1 MKWRRVC
8 SDHFATSQFKNPND
22 RKSGLLPNSIPWLI
36 DCPDPPKSG
45 DVRRKQPHDRGRS
58 APVEGRDSSSMN
70 EVKKELGNGCD
81 GSMKI
86 EEIYIKEELIEPEQE
101 PSNTEDRRGEK
112 RRAHSRSRSPDSKKQ
127 RPEVEEAR
135 VEDKPEYDRSKV
147 LLDCYAGDFELEP
160 DHDEQYEEEEEDP
173 DAPDPDSA
181 RENEPSLELEPGQV
195 KEELGNEYDSFMYS
209 EEIDI
214 KEELIEPKQEPSHT
228 EDIQGE
234 KRRAHSRSCSP
245 DSKKQRPEVEEVRVE
260 DEPEYDKSA
269 VLLDW
274 YNRDLSLIIDKETFL
289 SAKPMTSDGS
299 AYVWHGVR
307 ARYGFLHG
315 HLFYEVKVE
324 DHLAVPHLEGEQHP
338 YGLRC
343 GWSIGDAEMTLGEE
357 PFSYGYGG
365 TAEASTN
372 LKFKD
377 YGQPL
382 KKGDVIGCFLDM
394 DSRPITMSFSVN
406 GRNFGK
412 CYEVFHRSLRGKAL
426 FPHILTK
433 NCAFKVNF
441 GSEYPWFQPMARYT
455 FVGQIP
461 LEERVLGSQ
470 EPQTRQDSEIPRKH
484 RAPSKATGK
493 EPKRQ
498 KKATTLQEKVAQQD
512 SECIHVFPVARKKRK
527 STLIKERFQRMR
539 ALRGLRKERPEQMG
553 NISVGEMPGASGTST
568 IQEVPDLGDQELL
581 KEYGKSKTTTL
592 QLREDLLSK
601 IIPDFTDEEPTLPGY
616 SSAVLSL
623 DRIKNLFDYAAP
635 ICDVRKCQRKLS
647 LQVTEVGGDV
657 GFDVMCKH
665 CNKVTYSDH
674 PKQLEP
680 FITKTNCCQVFSS
693 IEQGSGYT
701 GYVSN
706 VTHSGI
712 NPLTKHR
719 YYCIVDYIHQKVD
732 QHMKDMSAYTGECV
746 RDYYASMGVSPD
758 SEGVL
763 DVDVS
768 YDGMWMRRGQNS
780 HVHIGIVME
789 CETGFVLDFETLS
802 NYCVSCQ
809 RAEEDL
815 SKHLIT
821 EEEFTQKIIEHAHK
835 CDKNFSGTSEAMEK
849 EAAQRLWARS
859 VKNNKMRYVTFV
871 GDGDS
876 SAFEGIKSMNN
887 GNGPYNIPV
896 TKQECIDHLSK
907 RLVRRLKNLKKELS
921 IDVWKS
927 EKRPQR
933 SLLAGKGELTDA
945 IILTLQNYYA
955 AAIRRNIG
963 KSVCSVKHDIIATF
977 FHCRSTDKNPAHQ
990 LCPKGKDSWCF
1001 YNKALAKNEKP
1012 PLHSDML
1019 VHFCLDSPQE
1029 ISAVYKVY
1037 TDLSKEEL
1045 LGKCLTGRI
1054 QNPNESLHSKIGSV
1068 LDKNKV
1074 YGIKTSNLSVK
1085 IVTMNH
1091 NFGYSLGSVLSKLG
1105 FGDVPGQNNL
1115 LQREKDRKRHSK
1127 QKEKKTKKSLR

>member
-1 MKWRRVC
+1 MDHLHYTGNTKKTCGSKGTECSAMNCTKYTKTNKEVAFHSFPKDDARCAEWIRNLRREDLLGKTPDQMKWRRVC

-470 EPQTRQDSEIPRKH
+470 EPQTRQDSEEEIKQKKIPQGSRRQTSYAYNLQLPDGSTHRVCKPMFASTFGVPERTLMRWIRSASSPHDSLSVAKTLAKPGPKSGKYGHVTDAENEFLRAWLKCLPTVDSHYCRSTPTYKEKKFLYPGTTIANLHREYKMEAQKGGARAVEISYFTDKFNEENLSVPRKDWCDICE
-484 RAPSKATGK
+484 SFK
-493 EPKRQ
+493 
-498 KKATTLQEKVAQQD
+498 
-512 SECIHVFPVARKKRK
+512 F
-527 STLIKERFQRMR
+527 
-539 ALRGLRKERPEQMG
+539 G
-553 NISVGEMPGASGTST
+553 NISKDEYDRHIKVKDEARREKTLDKDSASASKSVWTM
-568 IQEVPDLGDQELL
+568 DLQ
-581 KEYGKSKTTTL
+581 
-592 QLREDLLSK
+592 
-601 IIPDFTDEEPTLPGY
+601 
-616 SSAVLSL
+616 AVL
-623 DRIKNLFDYAAP
+623 
-635 ICDVRKCQRKLS
+635 
-647 LQVTEVGGDV
+647 
-657 GFDVMCKH
+657 
-665 CNKVTYSDH
+665 
-674 PKQLEP
+674 
-680 FITKTNCCQVFSS
+680 
-693 IEQGSGYT
+693 
-701 GYVSN
+701 
-706 VTHSGI
+706 
-712 NPLTKHR
+712 
-719 YYCIVDYIHQKVD
+719 
-732 QHMKDMSAYTGECV
+732 
-746 RDYYASMGVSPD
+746 
-758 SEGVL
+758 
-763 DVDVS
+763 
-768 YDGMWMRRGQNS
+768 
-780 HVHIGIVME
+780 
-789 CETGFVLDFETLS
+789 
-802 NYCVSCQ
+802 
-809 RAEEDL
+809 
-815 SKHLIT
+815 
-821 EEEFTQKIIEHAHK
+821 
-835 CDKNFSGTSEAMEK
+835 
-849 EAAQRLWARS
+849 
-859 VKNNKMRYVTFV
+859 
-871 GDGDS
+871 
-876 SAFEGIKSMNN
+876 
-887 GNGPYNIPV
+887 
-896 TKQECIDHLSK
+896 
-907 RLVRRLKNLKKELS
+907 
-921 IDVWKS
+921 
-927 EKRPQR
+927 
-933 SLLAGKGELTDA
+933 
-945 IILTLQNYYA
+945 
-955 AAIRRNIG
+955 
-963 KSVCSVKHDIIATF
+963 
-977 FHCRSTDKNPAHQ
+977 
-990 LCPKGKDSWCF
+990 LCPKTMASTMNYKTKLQVHNFTLYDLKSKKGYCYIWNETEGDLKSEIFSHLQYHHFETIISESPNLQELVIWSDGCS
-1001 YNKALAKNEKP
+1001 YQNRNVKVANAYSALARKHGISIVQKYLVAGHTQMECDSMHSTIERKLVNDVFTERDYAVLIQCARIKP
-1012 PLHSDML
+1012 SPYIVRQMKHQDFMKMENLFFTSIRPGKKSGDPVVHDLQGLMYQSDGTVKFRVSFNIHSTWETL
-1019 VHFCLDSPQE
+1019 PH
-1029 ISAVYKVY
+1029 
-1037 TDLSKEEL
+1037 
-1045 LGKCLTGRI
+1045 RI
-1054 QNPNESLHSKIGSV
+1054 QNVEVKWIPLFSSRLPITMRKFSDLQSMKTVMPADCYDFFDTLPHDNE
-1068 LDKNKV
+1068 
-1074 YGIKTSNLSVK
+1074 
-1085 IVTMNH
+1085 
-1091 NFGYSLGSVLSKLG
+1091 
-1105 FGDVPGQNNL
+1105 
-1115 LQREKDRKRHSK
+1115 
-1127 QKEKKTKKSLR
+1127 

>member
-1 MKWRRVC
+1 MDHLHYTGNTKKTCGSKGTECSAMNCTKYTKTNKEVAFHSFPKDDARCAEWIRNLRREDLLGKTPDQMKWRRVC

-470 EPQTRQDSEIPRKH
+470 EPQTRQDSEISNMN
-484 RAPSKATGK
+484 PSSFYGHGYEAGIPDESEDENLESENDDDEY
-493 EPKRQ
+493 EP
-498 KKATTLQEKVAQQD
+498 EKD
-512 SECIHVFPVARKKRK
+512 SEI
-527 STLIKERFQRMR
+527 Q
-539 ALRGLRKERPEQMG
+539 
-553 NISVGEMPGASGTST
+553 IS
-568 IQEVPDLGDQELL
+568 
-581 KEYGKSKTTTL
+581 
-592 QLREDLLSK
+592 EDETE
-601 IIPDFTDEEPTLPGY
+601 DDEG
-616 SSAVLSL
+616 
-623 DRIKNLFDYAAP
+623 
-635 ICDVRKCQRKLS
+635 
-647 LQVTEVGGDV
+647 
-657 GFDVMCKH
+657 
-665 CNKVTYSDH
+665 
-674 PKQLEP
+674 
-680 FITKTNCCQVFSS
+680 
-693 IEQGSGYT
+693 
-701 GYVSN
+701 
-706 VTHSGI
+706 
-712 NPLTKHR
+712 
-719 YYCIVDYIHQKVD
+719 
-732 QHMKDMSAYTGECV
+732 
-746 RDYYASMGVSPD
+746 
-758 SEGVL
+758 
-763 DVDVS
+763 
-768 YDGMWMRRGQNS
+768 
-780 HVHIGIVME
+780 
-789 CETGFVLDFETLS
+789 
-802 NYCVSCQ
+802 
-809 RAEEDL
+809 
-815 SKHLIT
+815 T
-821 EEEFTQKIIEHAHK
+821 EEE
-835 CDKNFSGTSEAMEK
+835 D
-849 EAAQRLWARS
+849 
-859 VKNNKMRYVTFV
+859 Y
-871 GDGDS
+871 
-876 SAFEGIKSMNN
+876 
-887 GNGPYNIPV
+887 P
-896 TKQECIDHLSK
+896 
-907 RLVRRLKNLKKELS
+907 
-921 IDVWKS
+921 
-927 EKRPQR
+927 
-933 SLLAGKGELTDA
+933 
-945 IILTLQNYYA
+945 
-955 AAIRRNIG
+955 
-963 KSVCSVKHDIIATF
+963 
-977 FHCRSTDKNPAHQ
+977 ST
-990 LCPKGKDSWCF
+990 CTKGKKISR
-1001 YNKALAKNEKP
+1001 KP
-1012 PLHSDML
+1012 
-1019 VHFCLDSPQE
+1019 VW
-1029 ISAVYKVY
+1029 
-1037 TDLSKEEL
+1037 
-1045 LGKCLTGRI
+1045 
-1054 QNPNESLHSKIGSV
+1054 
-1068 LDKNKV
+1068 
-1074 YGIKTSNLSVK
+1074 
-1085 IVTMNH
+1085 
-1091 NFGYSLGSVLSKLG
+1091 
-1105 FGDVPGQNNL
+1105 
-1115 LQREKDRKRHSK
+1115 
-1127 QKEKKTKKSLR
+1127 KTKKSEHVDSLEKDFIGQVYAGDGSVRSPIEYFEELLDSSMKKLLVEESNKYAIQNDPNKPLNLTMDELEKFIGMLYIMSIVKIPRARLYWSSYLRFPKIADVMSLQRFETIKKNLHCNDNQSRPDGCQDKLYKI